1 MTERKERGRMS
12 RRACAAVL
20 VVLVG
25 FLALMP
31 VVALGA
37 EYTMGRFADPFILL
51 DSVSASG
58 ASNDW
63 QLLFYPNAALSGSEH
78 ELRNDGFVDLRLPAS
93 EQVRVGMVSD
103 CAECRWE
110 VELRGGGEALD
121 SWEPYASVLNGSSLL
136 ISRAKWATASV
147 TLRDNNP
154 ILSLAASG
162 ISGKFRSVNPDDVG
176 KDRILRVRLVSDA
189 SGSTAFRLFVLRM
202 P

>member
-1 MTERKERGRMS
+1 MTRHCG
-12 RRACAAVL
+12 AIL
-20 VVLVG
+20 VVLFV
-25 FLALMP
+25 LTTSIAH
-31 VVALGA
+31 GA
-37 EYTMGRFADPFILL
+37 QPMGQFADPFVLL
-51 DSVSASG
+51 DNASASG

-63 QLLFYPNAALSGSEH
+63 QLLFFPNAALSGGEH
-78 ELRNDGFVDLRLPAS
+78 GLKNGEFVDLKLPVS
-93 EQVRVGMVSD
+93 EQVRVGIVSD

-110 VELRGGGEALD
+110 VELRGGYGALD
-121 SWEPYASVLNGSSLL
+121 SWVPYATVLNGSSLL

-176 KDRILRVRLVSDA
+176 EDRILRVRLVSDA